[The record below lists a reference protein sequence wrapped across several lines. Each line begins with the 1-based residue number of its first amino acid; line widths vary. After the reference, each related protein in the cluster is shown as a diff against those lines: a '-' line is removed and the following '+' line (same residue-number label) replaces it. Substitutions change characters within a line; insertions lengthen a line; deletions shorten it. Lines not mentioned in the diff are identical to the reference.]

1 MPPMYHYSFTPLQ
14 WSYSLNIPGHT
25 RDFPITVWVRYSSE
39 RPTTPGSPLH
49 PGRRRPRGLLTT
61 PYHDAGVAWSSPV
74 FAFRPEEQ
82 RRQATSA
89 LAPGIG
95 FSVLG
100 VLSSPSDPKTSEDGP
115 PPCLLLASASESL
128 TSYLLRCR
136 HVVYRTDGWAP
147 NCWWRVSP
155 ERRDTTTVM
164 NEYAKQRG
172 KVLSL
177 YSMCPIN
184 EPYRGYL

>member
-1 MPPMYHYSFTPLQ
+1 MPPMYHYSFTLLQ
-14 WSYSLNIPGHT
+14 RSYSLNIPGRT

-39 RPTTPGSPLH
+39 RPTTPGGPLH

-61 PYHDAGVAWSSPV
+61 PYLDAGIAQSSPV

-82 RRQATSA
+82 RRRATSA

-100 VLSSPSDPKTSEDGP
+100 VLSSPSDLKTSEDGP

-128 TSYLLRCR
+128 TSCLRTPSATR
-136 HVVYRTDGWAP
+136 PKVVSPTVAPRSLGPIFGKGGASTLWAP
-147 NCWWRVSP
+147 WASRSATLRAG
-155 ERRDTTTVM
+155 RRD
-164 NEYAKQRG
+164 G
-172 KVLSL
+172 
-177 YSMCPIN
+177 
-184 EPYRGYL
+184 G